1 MKTLRRQEVFKRMP
15 DSSKKD
21 LIAIDT
27 MVNMGWK
34 YCPKKEYKAQFVREK
49 VTVEVETEVKSK
61 DKSKESV
68 KGKAAKKK

>member
-1 MKTLRRQEVFKRMP
+1 MKTLRKQEVFKRMP

-21 LIAIDT
+21 LTAIDT
-27 MVNMGWK
+27 MINMGWK
-34 YCPKKEYKAQFVREK
+34 YCPKKEYKAQFVKEK
-49 VTVEVETEVKSK
+49 VTTEVVIEKSK